1 MSKGLQIE
9 LRDVFCVHRTAQG
22 DAAALQGLD
31 LEVLAGERVC
41 VLGPSGAGKTTL
53 LRVIAGLQAPSAG
66 IVRVVG
72 RDVGRLSPRGRAR
85 IRHETV
91 GFLDQHADAALAP
104 ELSVGQT
111 VGMPLAL
118 RGVGRTQRR
127 RRVAELLDAVGLGD
141 RVDAFPDQLSG
152 GERQRVA
159 LCAALAHRPALLL
172 ADEPTAELDGAAA
185 EVVDEL
191 ISSLASTYSVT
202 VVAVSHDPSSA
213 ARADRTV
220 WIRGGRIVE
229 ERRDGDVATL
239 VDRSGSLSLAPGAL
253 REAGILTEAGT
264 GGRAE
269 VTRVDG
275 GLLLGAADADT
286 RLGGGA
292 GRAVGAPPAPG
303 RGGVREPGPE
313 RRPER
318 GPERGPEPGPDAVA
332 WAPAVVEVRAVS
344 RRLGRDVGRRIVL
357 DGLSVAFAAGRLTVV
372 TGRSGAG
379 KTTLLRLLAGLDVPD
394 TGDVL
399 VDGRS
404 VGALDRE
411 QAAELRRERIG
422 YLAQEPAP
430 VGFLSGE
437 ENVRLALRLR
447 GRDGAASAALAVEV
461 LSRLGL
467 ADRAGQRVERL
478 SAGETQR
485 VALARAIAAARGLLI
500 VDEPTSRLDATSAE
514 LVALLLARVAAER
527 GQTVICATH
536 DAGLIGLADHVVTLG
551 E

>member
-9 LRDVFCVHRTAQG
+9 LRDVFSVHRTAQG

-31 LEVLAGERVC
+31 VEVLAGERVC

-72 RDVGRLSPRGRAR
+72 RDVGRLSPRRRAR
-85 IRHETV
+85 IRHETI

-104 ELSVGQT
+104 GLSVGQT

-118 RGVGRTQRR
+118 RGVGRVHRR

-159 LCAALAHRPALLL
+159 LCAALAHRPAILL
-172 ADEPTAELDGAAA
+172 ADEPTAELDRAAA

-191 ISSLASTYSVT
+191 ISSLASAYSVT

-253 REAGILTEAGT
+253 REAGILTETGT
-264 GGRAE
+264 GGRAG
-269 VTRVDG
+269 VRRVDG
-275 GLLLGAADADT
+275 GLLLGAADAD
-286 RLGGGA
+286 RRVGGGA
-292 GRAVGAPPAPG
+292 GRAVGGPPAPG
-303 RGGVREPGPE
+303 RGA
-313 RRPER
+313 RPQR
-318 GPERGPEPGPDAVA
+318 GRDPVA

-344 RRLGRDVGRRIVL
+344 RRLGRRIVL
-357 DGLSVAFAAGRLTVV
+357 EGLSVAFAAGRLTVV

-394 TGDVL
+394 AGAVL

-411 QAAELRRERIG
+411 QAAGLRRERIG

-430 VGFLSGE
+430 VGFLSVE

-447 GRDGAASAALAVEV
+447 GRDGAASAALAVDV
-461 LSRLGL
+461 LCRLGL

-485 VALARAIAAARGLLI
+485 VALARAIAGARGLLI

-514 LVALLLARVAAER
+514 LVALLLARVAAEQ

-551 E
+551 A